1 MTAEAAAP
9 SSPSVVVT
17 GYGPAAHG
25 ALAAAVDEAQAGD
38 RLAPVTVVVPS
49 NYVGLGA
56 RRALARRRG
65 IAAVNFVTPYRL
77 AGMLAAAVTAAS
89 ERQPVSTPVLAAR
102 VRSVLRAEPGYF
114 AGVQSHPTTEKSLVS
129 AHRELSEVPDP
140 GLDRLAAASDRAKD
154 VVRIHRAVKE
164 GLADRFHD
172 EQDLIRD
179 AVEALTR
186 GAVPVELG
194 PVIVFLPQR
203 LTAGQARLL
212 NAVAGHTALTVI
224 AGKTGA
230 ADADA
235 TVKVSLDRLNL
246 ASNPAAVFD
255 AAPAPVPD
263 AIFKTA
269 AASSPG
275 GLFGTAGA
283 LGPGPSP
290 GIVDGAAEALS
301 SGAPSGAVGGVRA
314 LSVSDPDD
322 EVRHAVR
329 AVVDAVRAGASLGR
343 CAIVYGSADP
353 YARLVG
359 DALDSAGIEW
369 YGAAVR
375 TAETSLLGRSLLAML
390 SLGDNDFA
398 RRDVTSWLAS
408 GVVRADGRWAP
419 AAAWERAARAAGVTA
434 GDQWASR
441 LDRRAD
447 SLETEADELADD
459 EDRAEWAEGRRR
471 RAAEARAL
479 AAFVQRLRADLGAG
493 AEAPSWR
500 ELSRWCHR
508 LIRDYLGGP
517 LTRSRWPS
525 EEQRHAREVETAAD
539 RLGELDGIDD
549 QPSAEAFRQALRTE
563 LAPASS
569 RRGRFGVGVLVGPVG
584 LGLGIDLDLAVVCGM
599 AEGVFPP
606 RRRDD
611 ALLPDRERSL
621 AGPDLPRRSDPGDD
635 HRALL
640 AVRAGARGKL
650 LLYPRGD
657 LRRSAPLTPSRWLL
671 DAAEAIDGRRPGTDD
686 LGRETGDWLAEV
698 PSFVAGLRRTAFPAH
713 VQEYDMRALLDHHD
727 RRRGRS
733 RSGADPADAAGS
745 NSGPAGWG
753 IDSVRHR
760 VELRR
765 GIELRLGRGS
775 SWLTRFDGNLAAG
788 DLRGAVLPDPAADG
802 SAVSATRLEK
812 WAECP
817 HAYFVRHVLGVDAV
831 EDPEAEYRI
840 NALTKGHLVHHVLK
854 RWFDKMVK
862 TGAVV
867 GPGEPWPSDARRQL
881 LEIGAEEC
889 DRHEAQGLTGRPLY
903 WRLDRRRLL
912 EDLETFIDRDN
923 TRRAGG
929 GEKAG
934 SKSAQPTSGQGK
946 AGAGSVQATG
956 TGEGAGVRSA
966 QRAAELGFGQPG
978 SDRDAVSI
986 GIGGGRT
993 VRLRGSID
1001 RVDATDDGGLVVID
1015 YKTGS
1020 DNNRSYKD
1028 LSPENP
1034 SSEGRRLQL
1043 VLYAEAIR
1051 AIEGRAGHPVRA
1063 DYWFVSA
1070 KGGFRTRGYEV
1081 TDEVRDR
1088 VLETVGAVLDGIA
1101 AGLYPSHPDPPQ
1113 WRPFVPCRFCEPDG
1127 LGTRDRHNDWT
1138 RKLADPDLRPY
1149 LAVAEPGL
1157 LEALDDP
1164 AAHVGTGAE
1173 S

>member
-1 MTAEAAAP
+1 MTADAAAP
-9 SSPSVVVT
+9 PTASVVVT
-17 GYGPAAHG
+17 GYGPAAHE
-25 ALAAAVDEAQAGD
+25 ALAAAVEEAQAGD

-56 RRALARRRG
+56 RRMLARRRG

-77 AGMLAAAVTAAS
+77 AEMLAAAVTAES
-89 ERQPVSTPVLAAR
+89 RRRPVSTPVLAAR
-102 VRSVLRAEPGYF
+102 VRSILRTEPGYF

-140 GLDRLAAASDRAKD
+140 GLDRLAAASARAKD

-164 GLADRFHD
+164 GLADQFHD
-172 EQDLIRD
+172 EQDLIRY
-179 AVEALTR
+179 AVEALAR
-186 GAVPVELG
+186 GAAPVDLG
-194 PVIVFLPQR
+194 TVIVFLPQR

-212 NAVAGHTALTVI
+212 NTVAEYTTLTVI

-230 ADADA
+230 VDADA
-235 TVKVSLDRLNL
+235 AVRTSLDRLDL
-246 ASNPAAVFD
+246 ASNPAAVFN
-255 AAPAPVPD
+255 AAPAPPPD
-263 AIFKTA
+263 AIFNMDTSSSLGGFFDTA
-269 AASSPG
+269 PASS
-275 GLFGTAGA
+275 
-283 LGPGPSP
+283 PGPSP
-290 GIVDGAAEALS
+290 GIVDSAAEVRTP
-301 SGAPSGAVGGVRA
+301 GDPSGDGGGVRA

-390 SLGDNDFA
+390 SLGDNDLA
-398 RRDVTSWLAS
+398 RRDVTAWLAS
-408 GVVRADGRWAP
+408 GAVRADGQWAP
-419 AAAWERAARAAGVTA
+419 ATAWERTARAAGVTA
-434 GDQWASR
+434 GDQWTSR
-441 LDRRAD
+441 LGRHAGE
-447 SLETEADELADD
+447 LETEADELADD
-459 EDRAEWAEGRRR
+459 EDRAEWAERKRR
-471 RAAEARAL
+471 RADEARAL
-479 AAFVQRLRADLGAG
+479 AAFVQKLRADLGAG

-500 ELSRWCHR
+500 RLSQWCR
-508 LIRDYLGGP
+508 GLIRGYLGGSE
-517 LTRSRWPS
+517 LRRRWPD
-525 EEQRHAREVETAAD
+525 EEQRHAREVETAVD

-549 QPSAEAFRQALRTE
+549 QPSADAFRQALRTE
-563 LAPASS
+563 LTPASS
-569 RRGRFGVGVLVGPVG
+569 RRGRFGTGVLVGPVG
-584 LGLGIDLDLAVVCGM
+584 LGLGIDLNLVVVCGM
-599 AEGVFPP
+599 AEGVFPA

-611 ALLPDRERSL
+611 ALLPDRERAL

-640 AVRAGARGKL
+640 AVLAGARAKL

-686 LGRETGDWLAEV
+686 LGRESGDWLAEV

-733 RSGADPADAAGS
+733 RSGAGGGGAAGWK
-745 NSGPAGWG
+745 SGRAGWG
-753 IDSVRHR
+753 IDTVRQR

-775 SWLTRFDGNLAAG
+775 SWLTRFDGNLAVG

-831 EDPEAEYRI
+831 EDPEADYRI
-840 NALTKGHLVHHVLK
+840 SALTRGHLVHHVLK
-854 RWFDKMVK
+854 RWFDKMAE
-862 TGAVV
+862 TGALV
-867 GPGEPWPSDARRQL
+867 GPGEPWPPAARRLL
-881 LEIGAEEC
+881 LEIGAEVC
-889 DRHEAQGLTGRPLY
+889 DEYQARGLTGHPLY

-923 TRRAGG
+923 TMRADGG
-929 GEKAG
+929 GKTGAR
-934 SKSAQPTSGQGK
+934 SAQARGGRGK
-946 AGAGSVQATG
+946 AGARSARATG
-956 TGEGAGVRSA
+956 DGEGAGAKSA
-966 QRAAELGFGQPG
+966 QQAAELGFGQPG
-978 SDRDAVSI
+978 SERGAVTI

-993 VRLRGSID
+993 IRLRGSID

-1020 DNNRSYKD
+1020 DSNRSYKD

-1051 AIEGRAGHPVRA
+1051 AIEGRGGDPVRA

-1081 TDEVRDR
+1081 TDQVRDR

-1101 AGLYPSHPDPPQ
+1101 AGLYPSHPEPPQ

-1127 LGTRDRHNDWT
+1127 LGTRDRYNDWT
-1138 RKLADPDLRPY
+1138 RKLAEPDLRPY

-1164 AAHVGTGAE
+1164 AAGVGAGAE

>member
-1 MTAEAAAP
+1 MTADAAAP
-9 SSPSVVVT
+9 SASVVVT

-56 RRALARRRG
+56 RRVLARRRG

-77 AGMLAAAVTAAS
+77 AEMLAAAVTAES
-89 ERQPVSTPVLAAR
+89 RRQPVSTPVLAAR
-102 VRSVLRAEPGYF
+102 VRSILRAEPGYF
-114 AGVQSHPTTEKSLVS
+114 TGVQSHPTTEKSLVN

-140 GLDRLAAASDRAKD
+140 GLDRLAAASARAKD

-164 GLADRFHD
+164 GLANQFHD
-172 EQDLIRD
+172 EQDLIRY
-179 AVEALTR
+179 AVEALAR
-186 GAVPVELG
+186 GAAPVELG

-212 NAVAGHTALTVI
+212 NAVAELTPLTVI

-235 TVKVSLDRLNL
+235 AVRASLARLEL

-255 AAPAPVPD
+255 AAPAPPD

-269 AASSPG
+269 AA
-275 GLFGTAGA
+275 
-283 LGPGPSP
+283 PSP
-290 GIVDGAAEALS
+290 
-301 SGAPSGAVGGVRA
+301 GAPSGAVGGVRA

-390 SLGDNDFA
+390 ALGDNDLA
-398 RRDVTSWLAS
+398 RRDVTAWLAS
-408 GVVRADGRWAP
+408 GAVRADGRWAP
-419 AAAWERAARAAGVTA
+419 AAAWERTARAAGVTA

-441 LDRRAD
+441 LGRHANE
-447 SLETEADELADD
+447 LETEAAELADD
-459 EDRAEWAEGRRR
+459 EDRAEWAERKRR
-471 RAAEARAL
+471 RADEARAL
-479 AAFVQRLRADLGAG
+479 AAFVQKLRTDLSAG
-493 AEAPSWR
+493 AEASSWR
-500 ELSRWCHR
+500 RLSRWCR
-508 LIRDYLGGP
+508 GLIRGYLGGP
-517 LTRSRWPS
+517 ELRRRWPD
-525 EEQRHAREVETAAD
+525 EEQRHAREVEDAVD

-549 QPSAEAFRQALRTE
+549 QPSADAFRQALRTE
-563 LAPASS
+563 LTPASS
-569 RRGRFGVGVLVGPVG
+569 RRGRFSTGVLVGPVG

-599 AEGVFPP
+599 AEGVFPA

-611 ALLPDRERSL
+611 ALLPDRERAL

-640 AVRAGARGKL
+640 AVLAGARAKL

-671 DAAEAIDGRRPGTDD
+671 DAAETIDGLRPGTDD
-686 LGRETGDWLAEV
+686 LGRESGDWLAEV

-733 RSGADPADAAGS
+733 RPGVGGVGGGGAAGWK
-745 NSGPAGWG
+745 SGRAGWG
-753 IDSVRHR
+753 IDSVRRR

-765 GIELRLGRGS
+765 GVELRLGRGS
-775 SWLTRFDGNLAAG
+775 SRLTRFDGNLAAG

-831 EDPEAEYRI
+831 EDPEADYRI
-840 NALTKGHLVHHVLK
+840 SALTRGHLVHLVLK
-854 RWFDKMVK
+854 RWFDEMEK
-862 TGAVV
+862 TGALV
-867 GPGEPWPSDARRQL
+867 GPGEPWPPAARRRL
-881 LEIGAEEC
+881 LEIGAEVC
-889 DRHEAQGLTGRPLY
+889 DEYQARGLTGRPLY

-912 EDLETFIDRDN
+912 EDLATFIDRDN

-929 GEKAG
+929 GGKTGAR
-934 SKSAQPTSGQGK
+934 SAQARGGQGK
-946 AGAGSVQATG
+946 AGARSVRATG
-956 TGEGAGVRSA
+956 GGEGAGAKSA

-978 SDRDAVSI
+978 SDRDAVTI

-993 VRLRGSID
+993 IRLRGSID
-1001 RVDATDDGGLVVID
+1001 RVDATDGGGLVVID

-1051 AIEGRAGHPVRA
+1051 AIEGRSGDPVRA

-1081 TDEVRDR
+1081 TDQVRDR

-1101 AGLYPSHPDPPQ
+1101 AGLYPSHPEPPQ

-1138 RKLADPDLRPY
+1138 RKLADPSLRPY

-1164 AAHVGTGAE
+1164 AANVGAGAE

>member
-1 MTAEAAAP
+1 MTADAAALP
-9 SSPSVVVT
+9 TASVVVT

-38 RLAPVTVVVPS
+38 RLAPATVVVPS

-56 RRALARRRG
+56 RRVLARRRG

-77 AGMLAAAVTAAS
+77 AETLAAAVTA
-89 ERQPVSTPVLAAR
+89 EGGRRPVSTPVLAAR
-102 VRSVLRAEPGYF
+102 VRSILRAEPGYF
-114 AGVQSHPTTEKSLVS
+114 SGVQSHPTTERSLVS

-140 GLDRLAAASDRAKD
+140 GLDRLAAASARAKD

-179 AVEALTR
+179 AVEALAR
-186 GAVPVELG
+186 GAAPVELG

-212 NAVAGHTALTVI
+212 NAVAEHTILTVI
-224 AGKTGA
+224 AGKTGE

-235 TVKVSLDRLNL
+235 AVKTSLGRLDL

-255 AAPAPVPD
+255 AAPAPPPD

-269 AASSPG
+269 AASSPS
-275 GLFGTAGA
+275 GLFNTAAVQSSGA
-283 LGPGPSP
+283 LP
-290 GIVDGAAEALS
+290 GIVDSAAAVPS
-301 SGAPSGAVGGVRA
+301 PVGPSGAVGRVRA

-369 YGAAVR
+369 YGVAVR

-390 SLGDNDFA
+390 ALGDNDLA
-398 RRDVTSWLAS
+398 RRDVTAWLAS
-408 GVVRADGRWAP
+408 GAVRTDGRWAP

-434 GDQWASR
+434 GDQWTSR
-441 LDRRAD
+441 LGRHAD
-447 SLETEADELADD
+447 ELETEASELADD
-459 EDRAEWAEGRRR
+459 EDRAEWAERKRR
-471 RAAEARAL
+471 RADEARAL
-479 AAFVQRLRADLGAG
+479 AAFVQKLRTDLSAG
-493 AEAPSWR
+493 AEASSWR
-500 ELSRWCHR
+500 RLSRWCR
-508 LIRDYLGGP
+508 GLIRGYLGGP
-517 LTRSRWPS
+517 ELRRRWPD
-525 EEQRHAREVETAAD
+525 EEQRHAREVETAVD

-549 QPSAEAFRQALRTE
+549 QPSADAFRQALRTE
-563 LAPASS
+563 LAPTSS
-569 RRGRFGVGVLVGPVG
+569 RRGRFGAGVLVGPVG

-599 AEGVFPP
+599 AEGVFPA

-611 ALLPDRERSL
+611 ALLPDRERAL

-635 HRALL
+635 HRALR
-640 AVRAGARGKL
+640 AVMAGARAKL

-671 DAAEAIDGRRPGTDD
+671 DAAETIDGRRPGTDD
-686 LGRETGDWLAEV
+686 LGRESGNWLAEV

-727 RRRGRS
+727 RRRGRP
-733 RSGADPADAAGS
+733 RSGADPGGAVGWKSDRT
-745 NSGPAGWG
+745 GWG
-753 IDSVRHR
+753 IDSVRQR
-760 VELRR
+760 IELRR

-775 SWLTRFDGNLAAG
+775 SRLTRFDGNLVAG

-840 NALTKGHLVHHVLK
+840 SALTKGHLVHLVLK
-854 RWFDKMVK
+854 RWFDEMAE
-862 TGAVV
+862 TGALV
-867 GPGEPWPSDARRQL
+867 GPGEPWPPGARRRL
-881 LEIGAEEC
+881 MEIGAEVC
-889 DRHEAQGLTGRPLY
+889 DEYQARGLTGRPLY

-923 TRRAGG
+923 TMRAGG
-929 GEKAG
+929 GGKTGA
-934 SKSAQPTSGQGK
+934 KSAQARGGQGK
-946 AGAGSVQATG
+946 TG
-956 TGEGAGVRSA
+956 TGSARATGDGEGTGAKSA

-978 SDRDAVSI
+978 SDRDAVTI

-993 VRLRGSID
+993 ICLRGSID
-1001 RVDATDDGGLVVID
+1001 RVDATDDEGLVVID

-1051 AIEGRAGHPVRA
+1051 AIEGRSGDPVRA

-1081 TDEVRDR
+1081 TDQVRDR
-1088 VLETVGAVLDGIA
+1088 VLETVSAVLDGIA
-1101 AGLYPSHPDPPQ
+1101 AGLYPSHPEPPQ

-1149 LAVAEPGL
+1149 LAVAEPDL

-1164 AAHVGTGAE
+1164 AANVGAGAE

>member
-1 MTAEAAAP
+1 M
-9 SSPSVVVT
+9 
-17 GYGPAAHG
+17 
-25 ALAAAVDEAQAGD
+25 
-38 RLAPVTVVVPS
+38 
-49 NYVGLGA
+49 
-56 RRALARRRG
+56 
-65 IAAVNFVTPYRL
+65 
-77 AGMLAAAVTAAS
+77 
-89 ERQPVSTPVLAAR
+89 
-102 VRSVLRAEPGYF
+102 
-114 AGVQSHPTTEKSLVS
+114 
-129 AHRELSEVPDP
+129 
-140 GLDRLAAASDRAKD
+140 
-154 VVRIHRAVKE
+154 
-164 GLADRFHD
+164 
-172 EQDLIRD
+172 
-179 AVEALTR
+179 
-186 GAVPVELG
+186 
-194 PVIVFLPQR
+194 
-203 LTAGQARLL
+203 
-212 NAVAGHTALTVI
+212 
-224 AGKTGA
+224 
-230 ADADA
+230 
-235 TVKVSLDRLNL
+235 
-246 ASNPAAVFD
+246 
-255 AAPAPVPD
+255 
-263 AIFKTA
+263 
-269 AASSPG
+269 
-275 GLFGTAGA
+275 
-283 LGPGPSP
+283 
-290 GIVDGAAEALS
+290 
-301 SGAPSGAVGGVRA
+301 RA

-390 SLGDNDFA
+390 ALGDNDLA
-398 RRDVTSWLAS
+398 RRDVTAWLAS
-408 GVVRADGRWAP
+408 GAVRADGRWAP
-419 AAAWERAARAAGVTA
+419 AAAWERTARAAGVTA

-441 LDRRAD
+441 LGRHANE
-447 SLETEADELADD
+447 LETEAAELADD
-459 EDRAEWAEGRRR
+459 EDRAEWAERKRR
-471 RAAEARAL
+471 RADEARAL
-479 AAFVQRLRADLGAG
+479 AAFVQKLRTDLSAG
-493 AEAPSWR
+493 AEASSWR
-500 ELSRWCHR
+500 RLSRWCR
-508 LIRDYLGGP
+508 GLIRGYLGGP
-517 LTRSRWPS
+517 ELRRRWPD
-525 EEQRHAREVETAAD
+525 EEQRHAREVEDAVD

-549 QPSAEAFRQALRTE
+549 QPSADAFRQALRTE
-563 LAPASS
+563 LTPASS
-569 RRGRFGVGVLVGPVG
+569 RRGRFSTGVLVGPVG

-599 AEGVFPP
+599 AEGVFPA

-611 ALLPDRERSL
+611 ALLPDRERAL

-640 AVRAGARGKL
+640 AVLAGARAKL

-671 DAAEAIDGRRPGTDD
+671 DAAETIDGLRPGTDD
-686 LGRETGDWLAEV
+686 LGRESGDWLAEV

-733 RSGADPADAAGS
+733 RPGVGGVGGGGAAGWK
-745 NSGPAGWG
+745 SGRAGWG
-753 IDSVRHR
+753 IDSVRRR

-765 GIELRLGRGS
+765 GVELRLGRGS
-775 SWLTRFDGNLAAG
+775 SRLTRFDGNLAAG

-831 EDPEAEYRI
+831 EDPEADYRI
-840 NALTKGHLVHHVLK
+840 SALTRGHLVHLVLK
-854 RWFDKMVK
+854 RWFDEMEK
-862 TGAVV
+862 TGALV
-867 GPGEPWPSDARRQL
+867 GPGEPWPPAARRRL
-881 LEIGAEEC
+881 LEIGAEVC
-889 DRHEAQGLTGRPLY
+889 DEYQARGLTGRPLY

-912 EDLETFIDRDN
+912 EDLATFIDRDN

-929 GEKAG
+929 GGKTGAR
-934 SKSAQPTSGQGK
+934 SAQARGGQGK
-946 AGAGSVQATG
+946 AGARSVRATG
-956 TGEGAGVRSA
+956 GGEGAGAKSA

-978 SDRDAVSI
+978 SDRDAVTI

-993 VRLRGSID
+993 IRLRGSID
-1001 RVDATDDGGLVVID
+1001 RVDATDGGGLVVID

-1051 AIEGRAGHPVRA
+1051 AIEGRSGDPVRA

-1081 TDEVRDR
+1081 TDQVRDR

-1101 AGLYPSHPDPPQ
+1101 AGLYPSHPEPPQ

-1138 RKLADPDLRPY
+1138 RKLADPSLRPY

-1164 AAHVGTGAE
+1164 AANVGAGAE

>member
-1 MTAEAAAP
+1 MTADAATLPTA
-9 SSPSVVVT
+9 SVVVT

-49 NYVGLGA
+49 NYVGLGT
-56 RRALARRRG
+56 RRVLARRRG

-77 AGMLAAAVTAAS
+77 AEILAAAVTAES
-89 ERQPVSTPVLAAR
+89 RRRPVSTSVLAAR
-102 VRSVLRAEPGYF
+102 VRSILRAEPGYF

-140 GLDRLAAASDRAKD
+140 GLDRLAAASARAKD

-164 GLADRFHD
+164 GLANRFHD
-172 EQDLIRD
+172 EQDLIRY

-186 GAVPVELG
+186 GGAPVELG

-203 LTAGQARLL
+203 LTAGQAWLL
-212 NAVAGHTALTVI
+212 NAVAEYTTLTVI

-235 TVKVSLDRLNL
+235 AVKTSLGRLDL
-246 ASNPAAVFD
+246 ASDPAAVFD
-255 AAPAPVPD
+255 AAPAPPPD
-263 AIFKTA
+263 
-269 AASSPG
+269 
-275 GLFGTAGA
+275 
-283 LGPGPSP
+283 
-290 GIVDGAAEALS
+290 
-301 SGAPSGAVGGVRA
+301 APSGTGGGVRA

-390 SLGDNDFA
+390 ALGDNDLA
-398 RRDVTSWLAS
+398 RRDVTAWLAS
-408 GVVRADGRWAP
+408 GAVRADGRWAP
-419 AAAWERAARAAGVTA
+419 AAAWERTARAAGVTA
-434 GDQWASR
+434 GDQWTSR
-441 LDRRAD
+441 LGRHAGE
-447 SLETEADELADD
+447 LETEADELADD
-459 EDRAEWAEGRRR
+459 EDRAEWAERKRRW
-471 RAAEARAL
+471 ADEARAL
-479 AAFVQRLRADLGAG
+479 AAFVQKLRADLDAG
-493 AEAPSWR
+493 AEAPNWR
-500 ELSRWCHR
+500 RLSRWCR
-508 LIRDYLGGP
+508 GLIRGYLGGP
-517 LTRSRWPS
+517 ELRRNWPD
-525 EEQRHAREVETAAD
+525 EEQRHAREVETAVD

-549 QPSAEAFRQALRTE
+549 QPSADTFRQALRTE
-563 LAPASS
+563 LTPTSS
-569 RRGRFGVGVLVGPVG
+569 RRGRFGAGVLVGPVG

-599 AEGVFPP
+599 AEGVFPA

-611 ALLPDRERSL
+611 ALLPDRERAL

-640 AVRAGARGKL
+640 AVLAGARAKL

-671 DAAEAIDGRRPGTDD
+671 DAAETIDGRRPGTDD
-686 LGRETGDWLAEV
+686 LGRESGDWLAEV

-727 RRRGRS
+727 QRRGRS
-733 RSGADPADAAGS
+733 RPGVGGGGASGWKDGRV
-745 NSGPAGWG
+745 GWG
-753 IDSVRHR
+753 IDSVRQR
-760 VELRR
+760 IDLRR

-775 SWLTRFDGNLAAG
+775 SRLTRFDGNLAVG

-831 EDPEAEYRI
+831 EDPEADYRI
-840 NALTKGHLVHHVLK
+840 SALTRGHLVHHVLK
-854 RWFDKMVK
+854 RWFDKMEE
-862 TGAVV
+862 TSALV
-867 GPGEPWPSDARRQL
+867 GPGEPWPPGARRQL
-881 LEIGAEEC
+881 LEIGAEVC
-889 DRHEAQGLTGRPLY
+889 DEYQARGLTGRPLY

-934 SKSAQPTSGQGK
+934 VRSAQARGGQRK
-946 AGAGSVQATG
+946 TGARSARATG
-956 TGEGAGVRSA
+956 GREGTGAKSA

-978 SDRDAVSI
+978 SDRDAVTI
-986 GIGGGRT
+986 GIGGGRII
-993 VRLRGSID
+993 RLRGSID
-1001 RVDATDDGGLVVID
+1001 RVDATDGGGLVVID

-1020 DNNRSYKD
+1020 DSNRSYKD

-1051 AIEGRAGHPVRA
+1051 AIEGRSGDPVRA

-1081 TDEVRDR
+1081 TDQVRDR

-1101 AGLYPSHPDPPQ
+1101 AGLYPSRPEPPQ

-1127 LGTRDRHNDWT
+1127 LGTRNRHNDWT
-1138 RKLADPDLRPY
+1138 RKLTDPDLRPY

-1157 LEALDDP
+1157 LEALDDS
-1164 AAHVGTGAE
+1164 AANIGAGAE

>member
-1 MTAEAAAP
+1 MTAEPTA
-9 SSPSVVVT
+9 SSPSVVVA

-56 RRALARRRG
+56 RRMLARRRG

-77 AGMLAAAVTAAS
+77 AEMLAAAVTAGGG
-89 ERQPVSTPVLAAR
+89 RRPVSTSVLAAR
-102 VRSVLRAEPGYF
+102 VRSILRAEPGYF

-172 EQDLIRD
+172 EQDLIQD
-179 AVEALTR
+179 ALEALAR

-212 NAVAGHTALTVI
+212 NNVAEHTTLTVI

-230 ADADA
+230 VDADA
-235 TVKVSLDRLNL
+235 AVKTSLDRLNL
-246 ASNPAAVFD
+246 ASNPAAAFD
-255 AAPAPVPD
+255 AAPAPSPD

-269 AASSPG
+269 AAPSPD
-275 GLFGTAGA
+275 GLFGPAA
-283 LGPGPSP
+283 ASSPGPSP
-290 GIVDGAAEALS
+290 GIVDGAAEARS
-301 SGAPSGAVGGVRA
+301 PGAPSGAVGGVRA

-408 GVVRADGRWAP
+408 GVVRVDGRWAP

-434 GDQWASR
+434 GDQWTSR

-447 SLETEADELADD
+447 ELETEADELADD

-500 ELSRWCHR
+500 RLSQWCHK
-508 LIRDYLGGP
+508 LIRDYLGGS
-517 LTRSRWPS
+517 LIRSRWPS
-525 EEQRHAREVETAAD
+525 EEQRHAREVEAAVD

-549 QPSAEAFRQALRTE
+549 QPSADAFRHALRTE

-599 AEGVFPP
+599 AEGVFPA

-640 AVRAGARGKL
+640 AVLAGARGKL

-686 LGRETGDWLAEV
+686 LGRETGDWLTEV

-733 RSGADPADAAGS
+733 RSGADSGAGAEWK
-745 NSGPAGWG
+745 SGRAGWG
-753 IDSVRHR
+753 IDLVRHR

-775 SWLTRFDGNLAAG
+775 SRLTRFDGNLAAG

-831 EDPEAEYRI
+831 EDPDADYRI
-840 NALTKGHLVHHVLK
+840 SALTKGHLVHHVLK
-854 RWFDKMVK
+854 RWFDKMVE
-862 TGAVV
+862 TGALV
-867 GPGEPWPSDARRQL
+867 GPGEPWPPGARRQL

-889 DRHEAQGLTGRPLY
+889 DRHQARGLTGRPLY

-923 TRRAGG
+923 TRRAGDG
-929 GEKAG
+929 GKAG
-934 SKSAQPTSGQGK
+934 PRSTQAISGQGK
-946 AGAGSVQATG
+946 AGARSAQATG
-956 TGEGAGVRSA
+956 DGGDAGSKSA

-978 SDRDAVSI
+978 SDRDAVTI
-986 GIGGGRT
+986 RIGGGRT
-993 VRLRGSID
+993 IRLRGSID

-1034 SSEGRRLQL
+1034 SSAGRRLQL

-1051 AIEGRAGHPVRA
+1051 ALEARSGHPVRA

-1101 AGLYPSHPDPPQ
+1101 AGLYPPHPEPPQ

-1164 AAHVGTGAE
+1164 TADVGTGAE
-1173 S
+1173 L

>member
-1 MTAEAAAP
+1 MTADAAASP
-9 SSPSVVVT
+9 PPSVVVT
-17 GYGPAAHG
+17 GYGLAAHG

-56 RRALARRRG
+56 RRVLARRRG

-77 AGMLAAAVTAAS
+77 AEMLAAVVTAES
-89 ERQPVSTPVLAAR
+89 GRRPVSTPVLAAR
-102 VRSVLRAEPGYF
+102 VRSILRAEPGYF
-114 AGVQSHPTTEKSLVS
+114 AGVQSHPTTERSLVS

-140 GLDRLAAASDRAKD
+140 GLDRLAAASARAKD

-172 EQDLIRD
+172 EQDLIRY

-186 GAVPVELG
+186 GAAPTELG

-203 LTAGQARLL
+203 LTAAQARLL
-212 NAVAGHTALTVI
+212 NAVAEYTTLTVI
-224 AGKTGA
+224 VGKTGA

-235 TVKVSLDRLNL
+235 AVRTSLDRLDL

-255 AAPAPVPD
+255 AAPAPPPD
-263 AIFKTA
+263 AVFKTA
-269 AASSPG
+269 AA
-275 GLFGTAGA
+275 
-283 LGPGPSP
+283 PSP
-290 GIVDGAAEALS
+290 VG
-301 SGAPSGAVGGVRA
+301 PSGAVGGVRA

-390 SLGDNDFA
+390 SLGDNDLA
-398 RRDVTSWLAS
+398 RRDVTAWLAS
-408 GVVRADGRWAP
+408 GAVRADGRWAP
-419 AAAWERAARAAGVTA
+419 AAAWERTARAAGVTA
-434 GDQWASR
+434 GDQWTSR
-441 LDRRAD
+441 LDRHAAE
-447 SLETEADELADD
+447 LETEAAELADD
-459 EDRAEWAEGRRR
+459 EDRAEWAERKRR
-471 RAAEARAL
+471 RADEARAL
-479 AAFVQRLRADLGAG
+479 AAFVQKLRADLGAG

-500 ELSRWCHR
+500 RLSQWCR
-508 LIRDYLGGP
+508 GLIRGYLGGTE
-517 LTRSRWPS
+517 LRRRWPD
-525 EEQRHAREVETAAD
+525 EEQRHAREVETAVD

-549 QPSAEAFRQALRTE
+549 QPSADAFRQALRTE
-563 LAPASS
+563 LTPASS
-569 RRGRFGVGVLVGPVG
+569 RRGRFGAGVLVGPVG
-584 LGLGIDLDLAVVCGM
+584 LGLGINLDLVVVCGM
-599 AEGVFPP
+599 AEGVFPA

-611 ALLPDRERSL
+611 ALLPDRERAL

-640 AVRAGARGKL
+640 AVLAGARAKL

-671 DAAEAIDGRRPGTDD
+671 DTAETIDGRRPGTDD
-686 LGRETGDWLAEV
+686 LGRESGDWLAEV

-733 RSGADPADAAGS
+733 RSGAGGGGAAEWK
-745 NSGPAGWG
+745 SGRAGWA
-753 IDSVRHR
+753 IDSVRQR

-775 SWLTRFDGNLAAG
+775 SRLTRFDGNLAAG
-788 DLRGAVLPDPAADG
+788 DLRGAVLPDPATDE

-831 EDPEAEYRI
+831 EDPEADYRI
-840 NALTKGHLVHHVLK
+840 SALTKGHLVHLVLK
-854 RWFDKMVK
+854 RWFDKMVE
-862 TGAVV
+862 TGALV
-867 GPGEPWPSDARRQL
+867 GPGEPWPPGARRRL

-889 DRHEAQGLTGRPLY
+889 DGYEARGLTGRPLY

-923 TRRAGG
+923 TMRAGG
-929 GEKAG
+929 GGKTGA
-934 SKSAQPTSGQGK
+934 KSAQATGGRGK
-946 AGAGSVQATG
+946 AGARSAQATG
-956 TGEGAGVRSA
+956 GGEGAGAKSA

-978 SDRDAVSI
+978 SDRDAVPI

-993 VRLRGSID
+993 IRLRGSID
-1001 RVDATDDGGLVVID
+1001 RVDATDGGGLVVID

-1020 DNNRSYKD
+1020 DSNRSYKD

-1051 AIEGRAGHPVRA
+1051 AIEGRGGDPVRA

-1081 TDEVRDR
+1081 TDQVRER

-1101 AGLYPSHPDPPQ
+1101 AGLYPSHPEPPQ

-1164 AAHVGTGAE
+1164 AAGVGAGAE

>member
-1 MTAEAAAP
+1 MTADAAAP
-9 SSPSVVVT
+9 PSPSVVVT

-56 RRALARRRG
+56 RRVLARRRG

-77 AGMLAAAVTAAS
+77 AEMLAAAVTAES
-89 ERQPVSTPVLAAR
+89 GRRPVSKPVLAAR
-102 VRSVLRAEPGYF
+102 VRSILRAEPGYF
-114 AGVQSHPTTEKSLVS
+114 TGVQSHPTTERSLVS

-140 GLDRLAAASDRAKD
+140 SLDRLAAASARAKD

-179 AVEALTR
+179 AVEALAR
-186 GAVPVELG
+186 GTAPAELG
-194 PVIVFLPQR
+194 TVIVFLPQR

-212 NAVAGHTALTVI
+212 NAMAEYTTLTVI

-235 TVKVSLDRLNL
+235 AVKTSLDRLDL

-255 AAPAPVPD
+255 AAPAPPPA

-269 AASSPG
+269 A
-275 GLFGTAGA
+275 
-283 LGPGPSP
+283 
-290 GIVDGAAEALS
+290 
-301 SGAPSGAVGGVRA
+301 GAVGGVRA

-329 AVVDAVRAGASLGR
+329 AVVDAVRDGASLGR

-390 SLGDNDFA
+390 ALGDNDLA
-398 RRDVTSWLAS
+398 RRDVTAWLAS
-408 GVVRADGRWAP
+408 GAVRTDGRWAP

-434 GDQWASR
+434 GDQWTSR
-441 LDRRAD
+441 LGRHAD
-447 SLETEADELADD
+447 ELETEADELADD
-459 EDRAEWAEGRRR
+459 EDRAEWAERKRR
-471 RAAEARAL
+471 RADEARAL
-479 AAFVQRLRADLGAG
+479 AAFVQKLRTDLSAG
-493 AEAPSWR
+493 AEATSWR
-500 ELSRWCHR
+500 RLSRWCR
-508 LIRDYLGGP
+508 GLIRGYLGGP
-517 LTRSRWPS
+517 ELRRRWPD
-525 EEQRHAREVETAAD
+525 EEQRHAREVEDAVV

-549 QPSAEAFRQALRTE
+549 QPSADAFRQALGTE
-563 LAPASS
+563 LTPASS
-569 RRGRFGVGVLVGPVG
+569 RRGRFGTGVLVGPVG

-599 AEGVFPP
+599 AEGVFPA

-611 ALLPDRERSL
+611 ALLPDRERAL
-621 AGPDLPRRSDPGDD
+621 AGPDLPRRSDPGAD
-635 HRALL
+635 HRALM
-640 AVRAGARGKL
+640 AVLAGARAKL

-671 DAAEAIDGRRPGTDD
+671 DAAETIDGRRPGTDD
-686 LGRETGDWLAEV
+686 LGRESGDWLAEV

-727 RRRGRS
+727 QRRGRS
-733 RSGADPADAAGS
+733 RPGAGGGGAAGWK
-745 NSGPAGWG
+745 SGRVGWG
-753 IDSVRHR
+753 IDSVRQR
-760 VELRR
+760 IDLRR

-775 SWLTRFDGNLAAG
+775 SRLTRFDGNLAAG

-831 EDPEAEYRI
+831 EDPEADYRI
-840 NALTKGHLVHHVLK
+840 SALTRGHLVHLVLK
-854 RWFDKMVK
+854 RWFDEMEK
-862 TGAVV
+862 TGALV
-867 GPGEPWPSDARRQL
+867 GPGEPWPFAARRRL
-881 LEIGAEEC
+881 LEIGAEVC
-889 DRHEAQGLTGRPLY
+889 DEYQARGLTGRPLY

-912 EDLETFIDRDN
+912 EDLETFMDRDN
-923 TRRAGG
+923 TMRAGG
-929 GEKAG
+929 GEKTGAR
-934 SKSAQPTSGQGK
+934 SAQARGGPGK
-946 AGAGSVQATG
+946 AGARSAQAAGGREG
-956 TGEGAGVRSA
+956 TGAKSA

-978 SDRDAVSI
+978 SDRDAVTI
-986 GIGGGRT
+986 GIGGART
-993 VRLRGSID
+993 IRLRGSID
-1001 RVDATDDGGLVVID
+1001 RVDATDGGGLVVID

-1020 DNNRSYKD
+1020 DSNRSYKD
-1028 LSPENP
+1028 LSPDNP

-1051 AIEGRAGHPVRA
+1051 AIEGRSGDPVRA

-1081 TDEVRDR
+1081 TDQVRDR

-1101 AGLYPSHPDPPQ
+1101 AGLYPSHPEPPQ

-1138 RKLADPDLRPY
+1138 RKLADPSLRPY

-1164 AAHVGTGAE
+1164 AADVGAGAE

>member
-1 MTAEAAAP
+1 MTADAAAP
-9 SSPSVVVT
+9 PTASVVVT
-17 GYGPAAHG
+17 GYGLAAHG
-25 ALAAAVDEAQAGD
+25 TLAAAVEEAQAGD
-38 RLAPVTVVVPS
+38 RLAPATVVVPS

-56 RRALARRRG
+56 RRVLARRRG

-77 AGMLAAAVTAAS
+77 AEMLAAAVTAES
-89 ERQPVSTPVLAAR
+89 GRRPVSKPVLAAR
-102 VRSVLRAEPGYF
+102 VRSILRAEPGYF
-114 AGVQSHPTTEKSLVS
+114 TGVQSHPTTERSLVS

-140 GLDRLAAASDRAKD
+140 SLDRLAAASARAKD

-172 EQDLIRD
+172 EQDLIRY
-179 AVEALTR
+179 AVEALAR
-186 GAVPVELG
+186 GAPPVDLG

-212 NAVAGHTALTVI
+212 NAVAERTTLTVI
-224 AGKTGA
+224 AGKTGE

-235 TVKVSLDRLNL
+235 AVKNSLARLDL

-255 AAPAPVPD
+255 AAPAPPPD
-263 AIFKTA
+263 DIFKTA
-269 AASSPG
+269 A
-275 GLFGTAGA
+275 
-283 LGPGPSP
+283 
-290 GIVDGAAEALS
+290 
-301 SGAPSGAVGGVRA
+301 GAVGGVRA

-390 SLGDNDFA
+390 ALGDNDLA
-398 RRDVTSWLAS
+398 RRDMTAWLAS
-408 GVVRADGRWAP
+408 GAVRTDGRWAP

-434 GDQWASR
+434 GDQWTSR
-441 LDRRAD
+441 LGRHAD
-447 SLETEADELADD
+447 ELETEADELADD
-459 EDRAEWAEGRRR
+459 EDRAEWAERKRR
-471 RAAEARAL
+471 RADEARAL
-479 AAFVQRLRADLGAG
+479 AAFVQKLRTDLSAG
-493 AEAPSWR
+493 AEASSWR
-500 ELSRWCHR
+500 RLSRWCR
-508 LIRDYLGGP
+508 GLIRGYLGGP
-517 LTRSRWPS
+517 ELRRSWPD
-525 EEQRHAREVETAAD
+525 EEQRHAREVETAVD

-549 QPSAEAFRQALRTE
+549 QPSADAFRQALRTE
-563 LAPASS
+563 LTPASS
-569 RRGRFGVGVLVGPVG
+569 RRGRFGAGVLVGPVG

-599 AEGVFPP
+599 AEGVFPA

-611 ALLPDRERSL
+611 ALLPDRERAL

-635 HRALL
+635 HRALR
-640 AVRAGARGKL
+640 AVMAGARAKL

-671 DAAEAIDGRRPGTDD
+671 DAAETIDGRRPGTDD
-686 LGRETGDWLAEV
+686 LGRESGDWLAEV

-713 VQEYDMRALLDHHD
+713 IQEYDMRALLDHHD
-727 RRRGRS
+727 RHRGRF
-733 RSGADPADAAGS
+733 RSGAGGGGEAGWK
-745 NSGPAGWG
+745 SGRAGWG
-753 IDSVRHR
+753 IDTVRQR
-760 VELRR
+760 IELRR
-765 GIELRLGRGS
+765 GIDLRLGRGS
-775 SWLTRFDGNLAAG
+775 SRLTRFDGNLAAG
-788 DLRGAVLPDPAADG
+788 DRRGAVLPDPAADG

-831 EDPEAEYRI
+831 EDPEADYRI
-840 NALTKGHLVHHVLK
+840 SALTRGHLVHHVLK
-854 RWFDKMVK
+854 RWFDEMAE
-862 TGAVV
+862 TGALV
-867 GPGEPWPSDARRQL
+867 GPGEPWPPGARRQL
-881 LEIGAEEC
+881 LEIGAEVC
-889 DRHEAQGLTGRPLY
+889 DEYQARGLTGRPLY

-912 EDLETFIDRDN
+912 EDLATFIDRDN
-923 TRRAGG
+923 TMRAGG
-929 GEKAG
+929 G
-934 SKSAQPTSGQGK
+934 GK
-946 AGAGSVQATG
+946 AGAQSAQATAGRGKAGPRSAQAAG
-956 TGEGAGVRSA
+956 TGAKSA

-978 SDRDAVSI
+978 SDRDAVTI
-986 GIGGGRT
+986 GIGGGRII
-993 VRLRGSID
+993 RLRGSID

-1051 AIEGRAGHPVRA
+1051 AIEGRGGDPVRA

-1081 TDEVRDR
+1081 TDQVRDR

-1101 AGLYPSHPDPPQ
+1101 AGLYPSHPEPPQ

-1164 AAHVGTGAE
+1164 AANVGAGAE
-1173 S
+1173 L

>member
-17 GYGPAAHG
+17 GYGPAAHR
-25 ALAAAVDEAQAGD
+25 ALAEAVDEAQADD

-230 ADADA
+230 AGADA
-235 TVKVSLDRLNL
+235 TVKVSLDRLDL

-255 AAPAPVPD
+255 AAPAPVSD
-263 AIFKTA
+263 DIFKTA
-269 AASSPG
+269 AAP
-275 GLFGTAGA
+275 
-283 LGPGPSP
+283 
-290 GIVDGAAEALS
+290 
-301 SGAPSGAVGGVRA
+301 GAPSGAVGGVRA

-434 GDQWASR
+434 GDQWTSR
-441 LDRRAD
+441 LNRRAD
-447 SLETEADELADD
+447 RLETEAAELADD

-500 ELSRWCHR
+500 RLSQWCHK

-517 LTRSRWPS
+517 EVRRRWPD
-525 EEQRHAREVETAAD
+525 EEQRHAREVEAAID

-549 QPSAEAFRQALRTE
+549 QPSADAFRQALRVE

-569 RRGRFGVGVLVGPVG
+569 RRGRFGAGVLVGPVG

-621 AGPDLPRRSDPGDD
+621 AGPDLARRSDPGDD

-640 AVRAGARGKL
+640 AVLAGARGKL

-686 LGRETGDWLAEV
+686 LGRETGDWLTEV

-727 RRRGRS
+727 RRRSRS
-733 RSGADPADAAGS
+733 RSGADSDAGT
-745 NSGPAGWG
+745 GWG

-760 VELRR
+760 VELQR

-812 WAECP
+812 WTECP
-817 HAYFVRHVLGVDAV
+817 HAYFLRHVLGVDAV

-854 RWFDKMVK
+854 RWFDKMLE

-867 GPGEPWPSDARRQL
+867 GPGEPWPPAARRQL

-889 DRHEAQGLTGRPLY
+889 DRHQAQGLTGRPLY

-929 GEKAG
+929 GEKARA
-934 SKSAQPTSGQGK
+934 KSAQPTGGRGK
-946 AGAGSVQATG
+946 AGPRSAQAADNG
-956 TGEGAGVRSA
+956 GDAGVKSA

-1034 SSEGRRLQL
+1034 SSAGRRLQL

-1051 AIEGRAGHPVRA
+1051 AIEGRVGHPVRA

-1101 AGLYPSHPDPPQ
+1101 AGLYPSHPEPPQ

-1164 AAHVGTGAE
+1164 AADAGTRAE

>member
-9 SSPSVVVT
+9 LPPSVVVT
-17 GYGPAAHG
+17 GYGPTAHE

-56 RRALARRRG
+56 KRALARRRG

-102 VRSVLRAEPGYF
+102 VRSILRAEPGYF

-140 GLDRLAAASDRAKD
+140 GLDRLAASSDRAKD

-172 EQDLIRD
+172 EQDLIQD

-186 GAVPVELG
+186 GAAPVELG

-230 ADADA
+230 VDADA
-235 TVKVSLDRLNL
+235 AVKTSLDRLNL

-255 AAPAPVPD
+255 AAPAPPPD
-263 AIFKTA
+263 DIFKTA
-269 AASSPG
+269 AAP
-275 GLFGTAGA
+275 
-283 LGPGPSP
+283 
-290 GIVDGAAEALS
+290 
-301 SGAPSGAVGGVRA
+301 GAPSGAVGGVRA

-408 GVVRADGRWAP
+408 GTVRADGRWAP

-441 LDRRAD
+441 LNRRAD
-447 SLETEADELADD
+447 RLETEADELADD
-459 EDRAEWAEGRRR
+459 EDRAEWAEGRRH

-479 AAFVQRLRADLGAG
+479 AVFVQQLRVDLGAG
-493 AEAPSWR
+493 AEVPSWR
-500 ELSRWCHR
+500 RLSRWCHK

-525 EEQRHAREVETAAD
+525 EEQRHAREVETAVD

-549 QPSAEAFRQALRTE
+549 QPSADAFRQALRTE

-569 RRGRFGVGVLVGPVG
+569 RRGRFGAGVLVGPVG

-640 AVRAGARGKL
+640 AVLAGARGKL

-686 LGRETGDWLAEV
+686 LRRETGDWLTEV
-698 PSFVAGLRRTAFPAH
+698 PSFVAGLRRTSFPAH

-727 RRRGRS
+727 RRRSRS
-733 RSGADPADAAGS
+733 RSGADFDAA
-745 NSGPAGWG
+745 AGWG

-775 SWLTRFDGNLAAG
+775 SRLTRFDGNLAVG

-840 NALTKGHLVHHVLK
+840 SALTKGHLVHHVLK
-854 RWFDKMVK
+854 RWFDKMVE

-867 GPGEPWPSDARRQL
+867 GPGEPWPPDAQRQL

-889 DRHEAQGLTGRPLY
+889 DRHQAQGLTGRPLY

-929 GEKAG
+929 GGKAG
-934 SKSAQPTSGQGK
+934 SRSAQPTGGRGK
-946 AGAGSVQATG
+946 VGPRSAQAAGAGEV
-956 TGEGAGVRSA
+956 AGVKSA

-1101 AGLYPSHPDPPQ
+1101 AGLYPSHPEPPQ

-1149 LAVAEPGL
+1149 LAVAEPGF